1 MFTVEWWITHR
12 NPILLEPELYGHLS
26 FHVSCTQTHSAPNTA
41 PEVQT
46 GQCNTLDAQASP
58 DAETVFQ
65 PSFAVCFL
73 LSDAGIRR

>member
-1 MFTVEWWITHR
+1 MGICHFMSAA
-12 NPILLEPELYGHLS
+12 PK
-26 FHVSCTQTHSAPNTA
+26 THSAPNTA